1 MKIIDLIKSIVN
13 AISNYFSF
21 KTISYKDDTI
31 AYIDKQIENVKNEI
45 INELNRDYPNM
56 HHINRLY
63 KQLSNFQSRKTKL

>member
-13 AISNYFSF
+13 AISNYFQY
-21 KTISYKDDTI
+21 KNTSYKDDTI
-31 AYIDKQIENVKNEI
+31 EYIDKQIENVKNEI

-56 HHINRLY
+56 HYIDRLY

>member
-13 AISNYFSF
+13 AISNYFQY
-21 KTISYKDDTI
+21 KNTSYKDDTI

-56 HHINRLY
+56 HYIDRLY

>member
-1 MKIIDLIKSIVN
+1 MKIIDLIKSIAN

-31 AYIDKQIENVKNEI
+31 AYIDEQIENIKNEI

-56 HHINRLY
+56 HYIDRLY